1 MTAESS
7 PRSADNLS
15 ANLSANVT
23 TEGDANGFSAI
34 VESPELLRW
43 RADILMDEMMLGAV
57 DASGNDQANGMAPAV
72 EYDGAGTGESPTDQ
86 AWPAGSDIAAGA
98 PSSSREAPTAA
109 ASTDTAPP
117 PEANEPPTQPTGD
130 GGAMSRSDVAA
141 GDVAAGDVAAG
152 DVEWWQHP
160 FHVEPRHPAAPPAPM
175 APHSAAPQVTMAS
188 AAAAGQEMPGSS
200 ESLLRPPSFAQT
212 SPPAEAAPGPPDRRG
227 AAGARLRTGKRT
239 NLLPRMSS
247 VDTEALWRE
256 MEEMRTEI
264 EAVMPAQHEWSVRSR
279 HLLDKGETILRQSP
293 DRTAEVEYY
302 LNQVRGILARVR
314 QSYIWSQLYMKR
326 LNIYLWAWIAF
337 ATVAA
342 SGCFLYREALTGF
355 FTLLT
360 GLPADGFLMQMLPFW
375 FGTMAVGALGG
386 AVGARV
392 NMIRHQSLEHGF
404 FDRKYSLRGLLLP
417 LLAAFA
423 AMILFVPFALLAHFV
438 PVSPLIALSL
448 IGVAAV
454 LAFLFGFFQEAL
466 YGTRP

>member
-1 MTAESS
+1 
-7 PRSADNLS
+7 
-15 ANLSANVT
+15 
-23 TEGDANGFSAI
+23 
-34 VESPELLRW
+34 
-43 RADILMDEMMLGAV
+43 
-57 DASGNDQANGMAPAV
+57 
-72 EYDGAGTGESPTDQ
+72 
-86 AWPAGSDIAAGA
+86 
-98 PSSSREAPTAA
+98 
-109 ASTDTAPP
+109 
-117 PEANEPPTQPTGD
+117 
-130 GGAMSRSDVAA
+130 
-141 GDVAAGDVAAG
+141 
-152 DVEWWQHP
+152 
-160 FHVEPRHPAAPPAPM
+160 
-175 APHSAAPQVTMAS
+175 
-188 AAAAGQEMPGSS
+188 
-200 ESLLRPPSFAQT
+200 
-212 SPPAEAAPGPPDRRG
+212 
-227 AAGARLRTGKRT
+227 
-239 NLLPRMSS
+239 MSS

-256 MEEMRTEI
+256 MDEMRTEI
-264 EAVMPAQHEWSVRSR
+264 DAVMPVQHEWSVRSR

-314 QSYIWSQLYMKR
+314 QSYTWSQLYMKR

-392 NMIRHQSLEHGF
+392 NMGRHQSLEHGF

>member
-7 PRSADNLS
+7 PHSADNLS
-15 ANLSANVT
+15 ANPSADVT
-23 TEGDANGFSAI
+23 TEGETNGFPAM

-57 DASGNDQANGMAPAV
+57 DASGSDQANGVAPAV
-72 EYDGAGTGESPTDQ
+72 EYDGAGTGGSPTDQ
-86 AWPAGSDIAAGA
+86 TWPGDPDNDLGDDLGDL
-98 PSSSREAPTAA
+98 SSSREAPDLAA
-109 ASTDTAPP
+109 AGKTP
-117 PEANEPPTQPTGD
+117 PEADERSTPSPGD
-130 GGAMSRSDVAA
+130 GKTTSRAEVTSSEVIS
-141 GDVAAGDVAAG
+141 G

-160 FHVEPRHPAAPPAPM
+160 FHVEPRHSATPPAPM
-175 APHSAAPQVTMAS
+175 APYSAAPQVTFENT
-188 AAAAGQEMPGSS
+188 AAAGQGTPGSS
-200 ESLLRPPSFAQT
+200 ESLLRPPSVAQT
-212 SPPAEAAPGPPDRRG
+212 VSPAEAAPVPPDRQG
-227 AAGARLRTGKRT
+227 TAGTRLRTGKRT

-256 MEEMRTEI
+256 IDEMRIEI
-264 EAVMPAQHEWSVRSR
+264 DAVMPAQHEWSVRSR

-314 QSYIWSQLYMKR
+314 QSYTWSQLYMKR

-337 ATVAA
+337 AAVVA

-386 AVGARV
+386 ALGAQV
-392 NMIRHQSLEHGF
+392 NMARHQSLEHGF

-423 AMILFVPFALLAHFV
+423 AMILFVPFALIAHFV